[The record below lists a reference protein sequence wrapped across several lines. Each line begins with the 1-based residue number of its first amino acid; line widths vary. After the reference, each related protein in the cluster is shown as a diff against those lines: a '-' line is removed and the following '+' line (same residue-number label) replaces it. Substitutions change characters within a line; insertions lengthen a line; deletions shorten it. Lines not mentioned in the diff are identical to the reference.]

1 MHPSSELSK
10 HQVVF
15 FFRSLSLE
23 HIVKVLLI
31 TLLPVL
37 DQVSLKLVSN
47 WALTLDVDDASLLF
61 GASCSQL
68 VVVLLFDEFQHL
80 GSLL

>member
-15 FFRSLSLE
+15 FFRGLSLE
-23 HIVKVLLI
+23 DIVEVFFI

-47 WALTLDVDDASLLF
+47 WAFTLDVDDTSLLF